1 MEELMDIRWLVCL
14 NNGNGIWIDIHTNT
28 MSCLDLKLVS
38 DNIATSAEWC
48 IESSS
53 SIGSDHFPIGCA
65 FDVEVDIQRRPSHK
79 KWWFEKADWE
89 IFKETCKAAESV
101 SMEGNRGKHICN
113 HKLNNKC
120 SIK

>member
-53 SIGSDHFPIGCA
+53 SIGSDHFPIICA
-65 FDVEVDIQRRPSHK
+65 LHVELDTK
-79 KWWFEKADWE
+79 KTK
-89 IFKETCKAAESV
+89 S
-101 SMEGNRGKHICN
+101 
-113 HKLNNKC
+113 
-120 SIK
+120 